1 MFQDAEAMRELL
13 KDAEEG
19 EERNSVPEA
28 QRMGHPNGHPSFGLP
43 FFLNPGLL
51 KKRSRARFLFKCV
64 VSTIFFGRLF
74 ECVWPNLTIG

>member
-19 EERNSVPEA
+19 EKRNSVPEA

-43 FFLNPGLL
+43 FF
-51 KKRSRARFLFKCV
+51 
-64 VSTIFFGRLF
+64 
-74 ECVWPNLTIG
+74 